1 MPRKPR
7 LDMAGFHHIVN
18 RGIEKRNVYK
28 CDEDKEKFL
37 QILCKAC
44 RVYKVNIHDYCLM
57 DNHYHLLIQ
66 TTSENLSLFMRQVNS
81 NYAIYFNKKYKRTGY
96 LWQGRYRSWYVVNDE
111 YLYSLFRYIEQNP
124 IVAKI
129 THKIGEYPFTLLATV
144 INNKQKVIPCAKHS
158 KLKNEIEYDGIQEQ
172 LEIILSEKELR
183 ALKKEQNRKVTKLE
197 YDYKYEK
204 EKTLNEHFKDAKSK
218 EKRNVAILIAIDDDY
233 KQVEI
238 AEYLSISSS
247 TVSKIVLKEREKGGN
262 S

>member
-18 RGIEKRNVYK
+18 RGIEKRDVYR

-44 RVYKVNIHDYCLM
+44 KVYKVNVHDYCLM

-66 TTSENLSLFMRQVNS
+66 TTSENLSLFMRQINS

-96 LWQGRYRSWYVVNDE
+96 LWQGRYRSWYIVDDE

-124 IVAKI
+124 IVAKM
-129 THKIGEYPFTLLATV
+129 TDKVGEYPFTLLATV
-144 INNKQKVIPCAKHS
+144 INDNQQVIPCAKHS
-158 KLKNEIEYDGIQEQ
+158 KLKNEIEYEGIQDQ
-172 LEIILSEKELR
+172 LEIILNDEELQT
-183 ALKKEQNRKVTKLE
+183 LKKEQNRKITKTE
-197 YDYKYEK
+197 YDYRYEK
-204 EKTLNEHFKDAKSK
+204 EKTLDKHFRNTENKD
-218 EKRNVAILIAIDDDY
+218 KRNIAILEAMDDDY

-238 AEYLSISSS
+238 AEYLDISSS
-247 TVSKIVLKEREKGGN
+247 AVSKIILKERGKGGN